1 MKTMRTM
8 RTIAAISLSLLLL
21 AIVFVY
27 VDNNDIGIRVYS
39 QQTTENM
46 FPNDTETATE
56 FEDVIEGNNTAILEN
71 DTNIGNPNNTL
82 STDVETGAE
91 TLGSDVETGAET
103 LDQTVMILGEDTKTM
118 LKNEIDKI
126 DQIGKQDYDALLAK
140 IRSLQIP

>member
-1 MKTMRTM
+1 MKTM
-8 RTIAAISLSLLLL
+8 RTIAAISLSVLLL

-27 VDNNDIGIRVYS
+27 VDNNDIGRRVYS

-46 FPNDTETATE
+46 IPNNTETATE
-56 FEDVIEGNNTAILEN
+56 FEDVIEGNNTAILED

-91 TLGSDVETGAET
+91 TL
-103 LDQTVMILGEDTKTM
+103 DQTVMILGEDTKTT